1 MYAFTLE
8 RPTTA
13 LDAAKLAAAGATP
26 LSGGQTLLASMKMR
40 LSSPDQLVDLSGIE
54 DLAGIRRETSAQGG
68 AFVIGAMTR
77 HADVAE
83 HAELKAALPAL
94 SYLAAHIG
102 DRQVRAMGTLGG
114 SVANNDPAACYPC
127 AALALGATI
136 HTTARQI
143 AADDF
148 FLGMFATALNEGEL
162 ITAISFPIPK
172 RAAYMKFKQ
181 PASRFALVGVFV
193 AQFDAGVRVA
203 VTGAANGVFRHP
215 GLEQALSKSFTPE
228 AAAAVKIDA
237 SELNS
242 DIHGT
247 AAYRANLISVQT
259 QRGVTKAL
267 G

>member
-8 RPTTA
+8 RPTTTA
-13 LDAAKLAAAGATP
+13 DASKLAAGGAKP
-26 LSGGQTLLASMKMR
+26 LAGGQTLLASMKLR
-40 LSSPDQLVDLSGIE
+40 LSSPEQLADLGGIKE
-54 DLAGIRRETSAQGG
+54 LVGIKRDGNS
-68 AFVIGAMTR
+68 FVIGAMTR
-77 HADVAE
+77 HADVAI
-83 HAELKAALPAL
+83 HAELKAAIPAL
-94 SYLAAHIG
+94 ADLAANIG

-114 SVANNDPAACYPC
+114 SVANNDPSACYPS
-127 AALALGATI
+127 AVLALGATI
-136 HTTARQI
+136 HTATRKI

-148 FLGMFATALNEGEL
+148 FLGMFTTALNDDEL

-181 PASRFALVGVFV
+181 QASRFAMVGVFI

-203 VTGAANGVFRHP
+203 VTGASSSGVFRHQ
-215 GLEQALSKSFTPE
+215 GLEDALSKSFTPA

-237 SELNS
+237 TDLNS
-242 DIHGT
+242 DIHAT

>member
-8 RPTTA
+8 RPTTTA
-13 LDAAKLAAAGATP
+13 DASKLAAAGAKP
-26 LSGGQTLLASMKMR
+26 LAGGQTLLASMKLR
-40 LSSPDQLVDLSGIE
+40 LSSPEQLADLSGIKE
-54 DLAGIRRETSAQGG
+54 LTGIKRDGN

-77 HADVAE
+77 HADVAI
-83 HAELKAALPAL
+83 HPELKAAIPAL
-94 SYLAAHIG
+94 ADLAANIG

-114 SVANNDPAACYPC
+114 SVANNDPSACYPS
-127 AALALGATI
+127 AVLALGATI
-136 HTTARQI
+136 HTTTRKI
-143 AADDF
+143 AAEDF
-148 FLGMFATALNEGEL
+148 FLGMFATALNDNEL

-181 PASRFALVGVFV
+181 QASRFAMVGVFI

-203 VTGAANGVFRHP
+203 VTGASSSGVFRHK
-215 GLEQALSKSFTPE
+215 GLEDALSKSFTPA

-237 SELNS
+237 TGLNS
-242 DIHGT
+242 DIHAT

>member
-13 LDAAKLAAAGATP
+13 ADASKLAAAGAKP
-26 LSGGQTLLASMKMR
+26 LAGGQTLLASMKLR
-40 LSSPDQLVDLSGIE
+40 LSSPEQLADLSGIKE
-54 DLAGIRRETSAQGG
+54 LTGIKREGD

-77 HADVAE
+77 HADVAI
-83 HAELKAALPAL
+83 HPELKAAIPAL
-94 SYLAAHIG
+94 ADLAANIG

-114 SVANNDPAACYPC
+114 SVANNDPSACYPS
-127 AALALGATI
+127 AVLALGATI
-136 HTTARQI
+136 HTTTRKI

-148 FLGMFATALNEGEL
+148 FLGMFTTALNDDEL

-181 PASRFALVGVFV
+181 QASRFAMVGVFI

-203 VTGAANGVFRHP
+203 VTGASSSGVFRHQ
-215 GLEQALSKSFTPE
+215 GLEDALTKSFTPE

-237 SELNS
+237 TGLNS
-242 DIHGT
+242 DIHAT

>member
-8 RPTTA
+8 RPTT
-13 LDAAKLAAAGATP
+13 LAAAAQLTADGAKA
-26 LSGGQTLLASMKMR
+26 LAGGQTLLASMKQR
-40 LSSPDQLVDLSGIE
+40 LASPDQLADLSGIKE
-54 DLAGIRRETSAQGG
+54 LSGIRREGND
-68 AFVIGAMTR
+68 FVIGAMMR
-77 HADVAE
+77 HADVAAN
-83 HAELKAALPAL
+83 AELKAALPAL
-94 SYLAAHIG
+94 AGLAAHIG

-114 SVANNDPAACYPC
+114 SVANNDPAACYPS
-127 AALALGATI
+127 AVLALGATI
-136 HTTARQI
+136 HTTARKI

-181 PASRFALVGVFV
+181 PASRFALVGVFI

-203 VTGAANGVFRHP
+203 VTGAANGVFRHA
-215 GLEQALSKSFTPE
+215 GLEAALSKSFTPQ

-237 SELNS
+237 SELNG
-242 DIHGT
+242 DIHAT

-259 QRGVTKAL
+259 QRGVARAL

>member
-8 RPTTA
+8 RPTTTA
-13 LDAAKLAAAGATP
+13 DASKLAASGAKP
-26 LSGGQTLLASMKMR
+26 LAGGQTLLASMKLR
-40 LSSPDQLVDLSGIE
+40 LSSPEQLADLSGIKE
-54 DLAGIRRETSAQGG
+54 LVGIKRDGN

-77 HADVAE
+77 HADVAI
-83 HAELKAALPAL
+83 HAELKAAIPAL
-94 SYLAAHIG
+94 ADLAANIG

-114 SVANNDPAACYPC
+114 SVANNDPSACYPS
-127 AALALGATI
+127 AVLALGATI
-136 HTTARQI
+136 HTTTRKI
-143 AADDF
+143 AAEDF
-148 FLGMFATALNEGEL
+148 FLGMFTTALNAGEL

-181 PASRFALVGVFV
+181 QASRFAMVGVFI

-203 VTGAANGVFRHP
+203 VTGASSSGVFRHK
-215 GLEQALSKSFTPE
+215 GLEDALTKSFTPE
-228 AAAAVKIDA
+228 AAAAVAIDA
-237 SELNS
+237 TGLNS
-242 DIHGT
+242 DIHAT